1 MKEVVIMNAIEY
13 MIGFEEDGL
22 HLYEL
27 LACDCENGEMR
38 TTFNLLADSQ
48 RRHMTELLGLKDRIS
63 TISADS
69 TLVERA
75 EHVTNGFRHLLE
87 SRDIHG
93 ELKHDPDALWHI
105 LNTEED
111 YIKMLEGM
119 AKAEPL
125 AEVRTI
131 LERMVED
138 EKEHLDT
145 IVNIYDFIKAPHTYL
160 EWGEFSN
167 LHSL

>member
-1 MKEVVIMNAIEY
+1 MNAIDY

-27 LACDCENGEMR
+27 LAFDCANDELR

-48 RRHMTELLGLKDRIS
+48 RGHLTELLDMKGKIGTVGS
-63 TISADS
+63 ES

-75 EHVTNGFRHLLE
+75 ECLTNGFRRLLE
-87 SRDIHG
+87 SHDIHR
-93 ELKHDPDALWHI
+93 ELKSDPDAVWHI
-105 LNTEED
+105 LNAEEG
-111 YIKMLEGM
+111 YIRLLEGM
-119 AKAEPL
+119 AKSEPVD
-125 AEVRTI
+125 EVRDL

-138 EKEHLDT
+138 EREHLDK
-145 IVNIYDFIKAPHTYL
+145 IVNIYEFIKAPHTYL